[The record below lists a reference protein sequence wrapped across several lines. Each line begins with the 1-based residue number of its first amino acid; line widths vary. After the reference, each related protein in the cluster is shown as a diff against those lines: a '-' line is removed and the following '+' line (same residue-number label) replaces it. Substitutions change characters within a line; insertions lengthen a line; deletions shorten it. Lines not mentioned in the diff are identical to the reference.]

1 MKSPR
6 AVSNKLVVITGPTAS
21 GKTALGIEIAQ
32 QYDGE
37 IISADSRTIYQGFDI
52 GTAKPSQ
59 QERAGIA
66 HHLIDIRQPGESYS
80 VAEFKADALRD
91 IRSIRQRQHLPIVVG
106 GTGLYIDALLFDYQF
121 RQGQVRQSKDYETL
135 TLEQL
140 QSIASQRF
148 AEEIPQNEFKN
159 RRRLIQILTRGLT
172 KSTDRNQ
179 IKIDCIIIGLAPDML
194 YLKEKISKRVDV
206 MLNNNFIQEVKD
218 LLTDF
223 GGDCPQF
230 NIIGYRHALAFIDG
244 EISLDELKERFV
256 RDDFQLARRQMTWFR
271 RNSAVIWCSDAVEAG
286 KAINDYLLGG
296 N

>member
-1 MKSPR
+1 MKSSH

-37 IISADSRTIYQGFDI
+37 IISADSRAIYQGFDI

-59 QERAGIA
+59 QERAGIT
-66 HHLIDIRQPGESYS
+66 HHLIDIRKPGESYS
-80 VAEFKADALRD
+80 VAEFKADAFGA
-91 IRSIRQRQHLPIVVG
+91 IQSIRQRQHLPIVVG

-121 RQGQVRQSKDYETL
+121 RRGQGRQSKDYEVL

-140 QSIASQRF
+140 QPIASQRF
-148 AEEIPQNEFKN
+148 GDEIPQNEFKN
-159 RRRLIQILTRGLT
+159 RRRLIQILTHGLT

-218 LLTDF
+218 LFTDF
-223 GGDCPQF
+223 GRDCPQF
-230 NIIGYRHALAFIDG
+230 SIIGYRHALAFIDG

-271 RNSAVIWCSDAVEAG
+271 RNPAVVWCNDAVEAG
-286 KAINDYLLGG
+286 KAIDEYLLRG